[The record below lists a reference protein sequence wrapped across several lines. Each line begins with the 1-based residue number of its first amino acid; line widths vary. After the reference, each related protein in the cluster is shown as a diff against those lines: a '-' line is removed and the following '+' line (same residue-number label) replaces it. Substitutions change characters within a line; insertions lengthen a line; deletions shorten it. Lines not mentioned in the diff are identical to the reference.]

1 MSPAI
6 TTGGIVT
13 FTTFAPEATAS
24 NDPCGAL
31 LGLGKAYNFDIL
43 SAGAALDWD
52 NDGALTN
59 NDRVFELSSGI
70 PSGVVP
76 VFTNE
81 GVIGIVGV
89 EGGSTTLG
97 RLSALPTER
106 SYWREDTEF

>member
-1 MSPAI
+1 
-6 TTGGIVT
+6 V
-13 FTTFAPEATAS
+13 F
-24 NDPCGAL
+24 
-31 LGLGKAYNFDIL
+31 
-43 SAGAALDWD
+43 DWD

-89 EGGSTTLG
+89 EGGSKTLG
-97 RLSALPTER
+97 TLSALPTER
-106 SYWREDTEF
+106 SYWKESVEF